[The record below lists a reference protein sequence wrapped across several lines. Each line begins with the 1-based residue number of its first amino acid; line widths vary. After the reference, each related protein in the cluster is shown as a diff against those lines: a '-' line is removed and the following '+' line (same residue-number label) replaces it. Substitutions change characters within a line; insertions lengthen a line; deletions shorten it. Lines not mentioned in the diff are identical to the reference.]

1 MFKLKNKNLYISR
14 TESGK
19 VIVTKKDN
27 SKISELDIKELR
39 IYNKDALDEAP
50 IVIIQGQYLD
60 SEYKTTVY
68 FDLGEFTNLD
78 ANTIEYSNEPV
89 EYWYEIRISD
99 NIVVGYDDSKA
110 KSLFLYPAGI
120 DKK

>member
-19 VIVTKKDN
+19 VIIKRKDS

-50 IVIIQGQYLD
+50 IVIIQGKYLD
-60 SEYKTTVY
+60 SEDKTTIY

-99 NIVVGYDDSKA
+99 NIVVGYDDAKA

>member
-19 VIVTKKDN
+19 VVVAKKDN

-60 SEYKTTVY
+60 SEYKTTILSLILISY
-68 FDLGEFTNLD
+68 QYSTGSL
-78 ANTIEYSNEPV
+78 EYSIVFASRFVNSPKSK
-89 EYWYEIRISD
+89 Y
-99 NIVVGYDDSKA
+99 IVVGYDDSKA

>member
-19 VIVTKKDN
+19 VIVAKKDN

-60 SEYKTTVY
+60 SEYKTTIY